1 VRTATGKS
9 VRLHELAY
17 ACRLYAAF
25 TDFDRSIT
33 EFRNVVGPA
42 LDLGTEIHRHAL
54 LRWLNSWGC
63 RQFEKKDHPL
73 ASDELK
79 EWAGRYMVRLPP
91 PHQGLAELSEDALDE
106 AAEAYGDLK
115 GRRASARDRGSRSH
129 PVTFGATGAAKGLYA
144 FRPEALPPWDDPIRR
159 HFCYD
164 GSLGSYRQFLS
175 SVQDQVRVLVQ
186 EADQFGIP
194 ASEIP
199 KIVGRG
205 DSSLPKLVDEYF
217 WVTITKNCA
226 PPSKEEFECW
236 LRWARGHAAH

>member
-1 VRTATGKS
+1 MRPATGKP

-33 EFRNVVGPA
+33 EFRSVVGSA
-42 LDLGTEIHRHAL
+42 LDLGIEMHRHAL

-63 RQFEKKDHPL
+63 RQFEKEDHPL

-79 EWAGRYMVRLPP
+79 KWADRYMVRLPL
-91 PHQGLAELSEDALDE
+91 PHQDLAELSENALDA

-115 GRRASARDRGSRSH
+115 GRRASARDRGSGSH
-129 PVTFGATGAAKGLYA
+129 PVTFGATGAAKVLYA
-144 FRPEALPPWDDPIRR
+144 LQPEAFPPWDDPIRR
-159 HFCYD
+159 HFCCD
-164 GSLGSYRQFLS
+164 GSPDSYRQFLS
-175 SVQDQVRVLVQ
+175 SVREQVRALVQ
-186 EADQFGIP
+186 EADQLGIP

-199 KIVGRG
+199 KAVGRR
-205 DSSLPKLVDEYF
+205 DSSLPKLVDECF

-226 PPSKEEFECW
+226 SPSQEELECW
-236 LRWARGHAAH
+236 LHWARGHAAQ